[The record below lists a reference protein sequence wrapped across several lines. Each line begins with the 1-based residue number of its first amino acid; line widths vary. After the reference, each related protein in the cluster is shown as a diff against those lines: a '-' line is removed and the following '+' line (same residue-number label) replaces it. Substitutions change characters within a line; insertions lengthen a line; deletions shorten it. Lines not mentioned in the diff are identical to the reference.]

1 MYKPRWILSGYGIS
15 SRRELILPGVFA
27 LICLG
32 LWFVDPAPR
41 HPGVGSKEKARV
53 ISVDNSDVRDY
64 GLVKQGSQRLEVVV
78 LSGEFRGKRFPA
90 ANELRAQLELDKSFV
105 PGDTVL
111 VGIMH
116 GAQPG
121 VTVIN
126 AQDYYR
132 LGNTA
137 WLFGI
142 FALLLLGFGGFVGLN
157 ALLSFVFS
165 CLVIWKV
172 VVPLALRGVEPI
184 SLIFAVVMALSA
196 GIILLVAGWNRK
208 GLAAL
213 AGTFFGVGTS
223 AVMALV
229 FTRIFRING
238 AVMPYSQALLFSG
251 YEFLSLP
258 SIYVGAVFLSASGAV
273 MDLAMDVASGIA
285 EIHRRRPGLTGRQL
299 LISGIQ
305 IGRSVVGTMTTTLLL
320 AYSGGYLTLLMV
332 FAAQGVEPVDFLN
345 NPYVVSETV
354 KTLIGSFG
362 LVLVAPFTALAG
374 AIIFRRKAKKR
385 DNVEPGA

>member
-1 MYKPRWILSGYGIS
+1 MIKLLRGSTGSGIS
-15 SRRELILPGVFA
+15 SRRAGILPAVFA
-27 LICLG
+27 LLCLG
-32 LWFVDPAPR
+32 LCFLDSVPQYPAS
-41 HPGVGSKEKARV
+41 GSKEKARV
-53 ISVDNSDVRDY
+53 IRVDNSDVRDY
-64 GLVKQGSQRLEVVV
+64 GLLRQGSQRLEVEV
-78 LSGEFRGKRFPA
+78 LSGKFRGKRFPA
-90 ANELRAQLELDKSFV
+90 VNELRAQMELDKVFA
-105 PGDTVL
+105 PGDVVL
-111 VGIMH
+111 VGILSE
-116 GAQPG
+116 AIPG
-121 VTVIN
+121 ESVIN
-126 AQDYYR
+126 AQDHYR
-132 LGNTA
+132 LNHTA
-137 WLFGI
+137 WLFGL
-142 FALLLLGFGGFVGLN
+142 FVLLLLGFGGYVGLN

-184 SLIFAVVMALSA
+184 TLTFAAVMVLSTA
-196 GIILLVAGWNRK
+196 IILLVAGWNRK
-208 GLAAL
+208 GFSAL

-273 MDLAMDVASGIA
+273 MDLAMDVASGID
-285 EIHRRRPGLTGRQL
+285 EIHRRRPDLGSRQL
-299 LISGIQ
+299 LFSGVR

-332 FAAQGVEPVDFLN
+332 FAAQGVSPVDFLN

-374 AIIFRRKAKKR
+374 ALIFRKQK
-385 DNVEPGA
+385 